1 MNTSRNLYVDMPIKT
16 KAWTWSIGIHIILL
30 ILFLLIKYSTPVVMP
45 VEELG
50 MEVNLGTSDDGSGY
64 DQPMDMDDPASA
76 VAMRNSSAAAMQE
89 TNEKEFLES
98 DEPDAPVVR
107 RNVNTVNDRRNPAP
121 ATSRT
126 TNTTRNT
133 NNSST
138 NTTQQTQRPRY
149 VYDGANGRGG
159 NSATSNQPGTSEG
172 NTTGDED
179 TIANDFIDNAKA
191 SSWGITPEFRYY
203 FGKKPLNG
211 FYVAPYLRIGGNGL
225 SWTYAF
231 REDNGN
237 TRNIDFSGKLNTIS
251 GGLLLGAQWHFGS
264 SFLIDWWIIGPSYGS
279 MKMNLEANTDLS
291 TLSADDRKE
300 IEESLDGIGY
310 NGNEFETDINNN
322 GIKVSG
328 KLPMLGIRTGLC
340 IGYCF

>member
-1 MNTSRNLYVDMPIKT
+1 MKR
-16 KAWTWSIGIHIILL
+16 IILSAL
-30 ILFLLIKYSTPVVMP
+30 CLHFFSIAFAQDTKTAIDFKQNNIKLNLFALPLKNFSLQYERGLNENMSVCMGLRIQPKSTLPFK
-45 VEELG
+45 
-50 MEVNLGTSDDGSGY
+50 GSI
-64 DQPMDMDDPASA
+64 SNA
-76 VAMRNSSAAAMQE
+76 V
-89 TNEKEFLES
+89 
-98 DEPDAPVVR
+98 
-107 RNVNTVNDRRNPAP
+107 
-121 ATSRT
+121 
-126 TNTTRNT
+126 
-133 NNSST
+133 
-138 NTTQQTQRPRY
+138 
-149 VYDGANGRGG
+149 
-159 NSATSNQPGTSEG
+159 
-172 NTTGDED
+172 GDED

-300 IEESLDGIGY
+300 IEESPDGIGY

>member
-76 VAMRNSSAAAMQE
+76 VGMRNSSAAAMQE

-172 NTTGDED
+172 NTTGDGD
-179 TIANDFIDNAKA
+179 RGVPGGTPGA
-191 SSWGITPEFRYY
+191 SNYTGSPGPGTGGISHTLSGRDITPKRFSAEFNEG
-203 FGKKPLNG
+203 GK
-211 FYVAPYLRIGGNGL
+211 VVIRIKVD
-225 SWTYAF
+225 
-231 REDNGN
+231 RNGN
-237 TRNIDFSGKLNTIS
+237 IIS
-251 GGLLLGAQWHFGS
+251 KTVRS
-264 SFLIDWWIIGPSYGS
+264 SPS
-279 MKMNLEANTDLS
+279 S
-291 TLSADDRKE
+291 TLTKIALQKLSQAKFSASPNAAPE
-300 IEESLDGIGY
+300 QFG
-310 NGNEFETDINNN
+310 DIT
-322 GIKVSG
+322 IVFKTRS
-328 KLPMLGIRTGLC
+328 
-340 IGYCF
+340 